1 MKVNILSNCC
11 QNDYCIID
19 FIQTLNILPLLN
31 QGPIPLLSRYLNG
44 NPSPPGPQKKS
55 NPNWSPTQAVVQ
67 NGQEQENAQKTGSN
81 TKPRAYLEFH
91 RWGTVKSGCFDKQLS
106 NSANSVKTVAWQ
118 LSLEKVP
125 WSLSAMEGSAR
136 VPQNEC
142 WEKKYLGWTKG
153 EISPCVFEHISLFV
167 QKLPTEMRLRE
178 IFRRCQKII
187 KGW

>member
-31 QGPIPLLSRYLNG
+31 KGPIPLLSRYLNG
-44 NPSPPGPQKKS
+44 NPSPPPDHKK
-55 NPNWSPTQAVVQ
+55 NPIQIEVQ
-67 NGQEQENAQKTGSN
+67 PKPSFKMGRNKRTPKKTGSN

-125 WSLSAMEGSAR
+125 WSLSAMEPGPLSMVCVFLRGR
-136 VPQNEC
+136 V
-142 WEKKYLGWTKG
+142 
-153 EISPCVFEHISLFV
+153 SPCATKWVLGKKISWV
-167 QKLPTEMRLRE
+167 NK
-178 IFRRCQKII
+178 RRDLAVCIRTYFFI
-187 KGW
+187 CSETAHRNAS